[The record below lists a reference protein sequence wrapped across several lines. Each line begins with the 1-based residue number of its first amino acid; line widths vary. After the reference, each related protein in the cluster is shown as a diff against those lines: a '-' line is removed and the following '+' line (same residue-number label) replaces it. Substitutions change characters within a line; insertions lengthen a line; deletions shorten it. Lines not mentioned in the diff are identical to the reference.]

1 MKKSLLLIT
10 LLLAV
15 VAMPIAAQ
23 QKFIKKHVTMSLI
36 KKRGN
41 AANMLGLPSAQGT
54 TQLSNQVVAIYSQA
68 SASGV
73 KGMENYY
80 LILSDKEST
89 SYDVSTGVITASDA
103 KVVALNMYA
112 PEGTG
117 ITLPTG
123 KFAADEGNL
132 YYDSELSFIAS
143 YDANG
148 KKTNGDFDIDGDI
161 TVSKAESTD
170 PDDAEAGAYT
180 ISLND
185 ENGTTYVY
193 EGELSFTN
201 MASGSSSVYPQITTD
216 LKNLQFNAGLAFYHG
231 NLMESNTGNM
241 ILDLYTG
248 EYDPATG
255 GLTGKGIDF
264 CINLYNRLFGDPS
277 TATVIPGTYTV
288 ARNFHVN
295 TFFPGMEINYMG
307 VTMLMGTYV
316 KRRTAVTGLESDYDY
331 CYIADGTITITEGA
345 EEGTF
350 DIAIDCVTDRG
361 HKVTGTAKGIR
372 FTVYDESD
380 HNTKDV
386 DSNLTEDVDLKFD
399 RVEKSRI
406 YNGGEQNG
414 VQVFT
419 VDLGSPSGKDD
430 PDYEIDGHKYTRGDQ
445 DLLRMEFQCEKGSQ
459 YLQEGTY
466 TLMDQGHL
474 WTNLYAPFMLTR
486 GYFDNLGGRTGT
498 VYQHFMASTP
508 EDPHTWVVD
517 KYATIYSG
525 TVGVS
530 KTDNNHYK
538 FVIDLYDGN
547 GFKVSGEFDKEMEYN
562 YDPSA
567 ITTGING
574 IADNAA
580 SQSKA
585 EVYTM
590 DGQLI
595 KTVNATPAASVSN
608 LPGGVYIVKT
618 NNKTIK
624 IVKK

>member
-10 LLLAV
+10 LLLVAAV
-15 VAMPIAAQ
+15 LPMAAQ
-23 QKFIKKHVTMSLI
+23 NKLVKKHVTMSLV
-36 KKRGN
+36 KKHGN
-41 AANMLGLPSAQGT
+41 GINLLGVPSAQST
-54 TQLSNQVVAIYSQA
+54 TQLGNTVVAAYYPA

-73 KGMENYY
+73 DGKENYY
-80 LILSDKEST
+80 LVLSDKDDVT
-89 SYDVSTGVITASDA
+89 YDVQTGAVNATNATIA
-103 KVVALNMYA
+103 ALDMYA
-112 PEGTG
+112 TDGHGVE
-117 ITLPTG
+117 LPTG
-123 KFAADEGNL
+123 TFSTDGDLTYDADV
-132 YYDSELSFIAS
+132 S
-143 YDANG
+143 YVQNFDANG
-148 KKTNGDFDIDGDI
+148 KGDDGYLIDGNI
-161 TVSKAESTD
+161 NVTKAD
-170 PDDAEAGAYT
+170 AGNDDNSVYT
-180 ISLND
+180 ITFSD
-185 ENGTTYVY
+185 ENGTQYAY
-193 EGELSFTN
+193 SGELSFTN
-201 MASGSSSVYPQITTD
+201 MASGSASTYPQITTD
-216 LKNLQFNAGLAFYHG
+216 LKDLQFNAGLAFYHG

-248 EYDPATG
+248 EYDPETG

-277 TATVIPGTYTV
+277 TATLIPGTYTV
-288 ARNFHVN
+288 ARNFKVN
-295 TFFPGMEINYMG
+295 TFFPGMEVDYMG
-307 VTMLMGTYV
+307 MTVLMGTYV
-316 KRRTAVTGLESDYDY
+316 KRRKAVTGLDSDYDY
-331 CYIADGTITITEGA
+331 CYIADGTITITEGE

-350 DIAIDCVTDRG
+350 DITIDCTTDRA

-372 FTVYDESD
+372 FIVFDKSD
-380 HNTKDV
+380 HNSKDV

-406 YNGGEQNG
+406 YNGGVQNG

-430 PDYEIDGHKYTRGDQ
+430 PEYTYDGHQYTKGDQ
-445 DLLRMEFQCEKGSQ
+445 DLLRMEFQCETGSQ

-486 GYFDNLGGRTGT
+486 GYFDSLGGRTGT

-517 KYATIYSG
+517 KYATIYAG

-547 GFKVSGEFDKEMEYN
+547 GFKVSGEFDKEMEYH
-562 YDPSA
+562 YSPSD
-567 ITTGING
+567 ISTGING
-574 IADNAA
+574 INDNAA
-580 SQSKA
+580 ASKV
-585 EVYTM
+585 EVYTVS
-590 DGQLI
+590 GQLV
-595 KTVNATPAASVSN
+595 KTIVATPAQSMEGMPN
-608 LPGGVYIVKT
+608 GMYIVKT
-618 NNKTIK
+618 NNKTTK